1 MLWHTVRPASRP
13 ASICARVQMEHAMN
27 EKMREMV
34 GKGELSEGSYK
45 KLADE
50 LGRTKEEA
58 DGPLFEVTYT
68 ASMLITRAHRSYDD
82 DDDDDLQTNQS
93 TFNLHGGPKSKIVR
107 GVTKHRPFSTR
118 GGCHTT
124 NQFVDF
130 DEILIGA
137 DNEPKNCEPG
147 DTIYQDS
154 RCQYSGDR
162 GNRASESCMV
172 VYTIIKVSKFQKR
185 KSSVLSEE

>member
-1 MLWHTVRPASRP
+1 
-13 ASICARVQMEHAMN
+13 MN

-107 GVTKHRPFSTR
+107 GVTKHRPFTMR
-118 GGCHTT
+118 GLHPI

-130 DEILIGA
+130 DDIFINP
-137 DNEPKNCEPG
+137 DNEPRNCKPG
-147 DTIYQDS
+147 DTIYQDAN
-154 RCQYSGDR
+154 CQYSHSSSNGD
-162 GNRASESCMV
+162 SCVV
-172 VYTIIKVSKFQKR
+172 VYTIIKVSKFKKR
-185 KSSVLSEE
+185 KSNVLFEYNNEHRYALSE

>member
-1 MLWHTVRPASRP
+1 
-13 ASICARVQMEHAMN
+13 MEHAMN

-34 GKGELSEGSYK
+34 GKGELSEASYK
-45 KLADE
+45 KLVDE

-58 DGPLFEVTYT
+58 DAPLFEVTYT
-68 ASMLITRAHRSYDD
+68 VNMITARAHRSYDD
-82 DDDDDLQTNQS
+82 DDDENDLHTNQS
-93 TFNLHGGPKSKIVR
+93 SFNLHGGPKSKIVR
-107 GVTKHRPFSTR
+107 GVTKYRPFSTR
-118 GGCHTT
+118 GCHAT

-130 DEILIGA
+130 DEIIIGA
-137 DNEPKNCEPG
+137 DNEPKNCKPG

-154 RCQYSGDR
+154 SCEYSHSG
-162 GNRASESCMV
+162 ASHESCLV